1 MTLRPFDELRAQGE
15 RNHPSIAG
23 IPLVLGGNVFGWTA
37 DENASFAVLDR
48 FYEAGGRMVDTA
60 QGYSVWAPGH
70 VGGESE
76 AVIGRWMQARGNR
89 AEMRIAT
96 KTGMFGKGG
105 DLGAKVIAEELHKSL
120 ERLQGDYVDLY
131 YAHRDEAVTSQEE
144 VAEGFDALVRQGLVR
159 ELGASNFS
167 AERLGR
173 ISDIARAKGLASFT
187 VLQNEYN
194 LVERGEYPAELQQ
207 LCLDRGI
214 AMLPWFGLAAGFLTG
229 KYRTRE
235 DLARH
240 NRGSSIERFFDK
252 GLTVLPALDAVA
264 AETGASPGAVAL
276 AWLLAQPGIAAPIAS
291 ATRPEQLDVQFEAL
305 RLELTPD
312 QLERLTAAGA

>member
-1 MTLRPFDELRAQGE
+1 MIP
-15 RNHPSIAG
+15 HPAIAG

-37 DENASFAVLDR
+37 SEDDSFAVLDR

-76 AVIGRWMQARGNR
+76 TVIGKWLKSRGVR

-96 KTGMFGKGG
+96 KTGMFGKPG
-105 DLGAKVIAEELHKSL
+105 DLEPRKVREELEKSL
-120 ERLQGDYVDLY
+120 LRLQAEYVDLY
-131 YAHRDEAVTSQEE
+131 YAHRDDSATDLLE
-144 VAEGFDALVRQGLVR
+144 VASGFHALVQEGLVR
-159 ELGASNFS
+159 EIGASNYS
-167 AERLGR
+167 AERLAAAHTVAHSNGMTP
-173 ISDIARAKGLASFT
+173 FT
-187 VLQNEYN
+187 ILQNEYN
-194 LVERGEYPAELQQ
+194 LVERESYDSDLQQ
-207 LCLDRGI
+207 LCLERGI

-235 DLARH
+235 DLERH

-264 AETGASPGAVAL
+264 AETGASHGAVAL
-276 AWLLAQPGIAAPIAS
+276 AWLLAQPDVAAPIAS
-291 ATRPEQLDVQFEAL
+291 ARVPEQLDIQFEAL
-305 RLELTPD
+305 ELKLNED
-312 QLERLTAAGA
+312 QIARLTAAGT